1 MNKREL
7 SEPKQWLIEQCQQL
21 NFGHIT
27 FCVRSGEP
35 DLRQPWRTLQLV
47 PPLTDDERQALE
59 ANILRDGCRDP
70 LVLWRGKDIL
80 LDGHHRYDICQRHG
94 VDFAVTDVDL
104 PDREAAADW
113 IDANQ
118 LGRRNLTPDQ
128 AALLRGRRYNRLKKA
143 AFGRAGRAFGADKMS
158 TPKTAERLA
167 REHGVDEKTIRR
179 DGQFAEAIEKTRSLD
194 PEIEHKVV
202 SGNGPTK
209 AAVIKAAELLER
221 HPAKAREVLDGT
233 RTTAHVVRELRREET
248 ATRLTQLAA
257 REAKAPTGVF
267 DVVVIDPP
275 WPMRKIER
283 DCRPNQ
289 TDLDYPT
296 MTEDQLAAL
305 TIPAAA
311 DCHVWLWTTQRFLP
325 LALHL
330 LERWGLKYV
339 CTFVWHKPGGFQPV
353 GLPQFNCEFALY
365 ARRGSPE
372 FVDTKA
378 FRTCFEAPRGRHSEK
393 PEAFYEMVRRTT
405 AGRRLDMFNRR
416 RIEGFVGW
424 GKEAR

>member
-1 MNKREL
+1 MLTAARIIVDPELRE
-7 SEPKQWLIEQCQQL
+7 
-21 NFGHIT
+21 
-27 FCVRSGEP
+27 
-35 DLRQPWRTLQLV
+35 LV

-59 ANILRDGCRDP
+59 ANILRDGCREP
-70 LVLWRGKDIL
+70 LVLWRGRDIL

-94 VDFAVTDVDL
+94 IAFDVTDVEL

-128 AALLRGRRYNRLKKA
+128 AALLRGRRYNRLKRQHGGDRRSSPQNEDLK
-143 AFGRAGRAFGADKMS
+143 G
-158 TPKTAERLA
+158 KTASRLA
-167 REHGVDEKTIRR
+167 REHGVSRQTIER
-179 DGQFAEAIEKTRSLD
+179 DGRFADAIEKAAALD
-194 PEIEHKVV
+194 PNLERKVV
-202 SGNGPTK
+202 SGKGPPK
-209 AAVIKAAELLER
+209 AAVIKAAELLEQ
-221 HPAKAREVLDGT
+221 HPDKAREVLDGK

-248 ATRLTQLAA
+248 AQRLKRIAA
-257 REAKAPTGVF
+257 SEAKAPTGVF
-267 DVVVIDPP
+267 DVLVIDPP

-296 MTEDQLAAL
+296 MTEEQLAAL
-305 TIPAAA
+305 TIPAAG

-325 LALHL
+325 LALCL
-330 LERWGLKYV
+330 LDRWGLKYV

-365 ARRGSPE
+365 ARRGSPV
-372 FVDTKA
+372 FLDTKA

-416 RIEGFVGW
+416 AIAGFVGW
-424 GKEAR
+424 GKEAQ

>member
-1 MNKREL
+1 MLTAARIIVDPELRE
-7 SEPKQWLIEQCQQL
+7 
-21 NFGHIT
+21 
-27 FCVRSGEP
+27 
-35 DLRQPWRTLQLV
+35 LV

-59 ANILRDGCRDP
+59 ANILRDGCREP
-70 LVLWRGKDIL
+70 LVLWRGHDIL
-80 LDGHHRYDICQRHG
+80 LDGHHRYEICQRHG
-94 VDFAVTDVDL
+94 IEFAVTDVDL
-104 PDREAAADW
+104 PDCEAAADW

-128 AALLRGRRYNRLKKA
+128 AALLRGRRYNRLKKPRDGDRRSKGQNAPLNVA
-143 AFGRAGRAFGADKMS
+143 A
-158 TPKTAERLA
+158 RLA
-167 REHGVDEKTIRR
+167 GQHGVDPSTIKR
-179 DGQFAEAIEKTRSLD
+179 DGRFAEAVAKTRAIVPD
-194 PEIEHKVV
+194 IEQKVV
-202 SGNGPTK
+202 SGKGPPK
-209 AAVIKAAELLER
+209 AAVIKAADLLEK
-221 HPAKAREVLDGT
+221 HPDKAREVLDGK

-248 ATRLTQLAA
+248 AKRLNRIAA
-257 REAKAPTGVF
+257 SETKAPTGVF
-267 DVVVIDPP
+267 DVLVIDPP
-275 WPMRKIER
+275 WPMQKIER

-296 MTEDQLAAL
+296 MTEEQLAAL

-325 LALHL
+325 LALSL

-353 GLPQFNCEFALY
+353 GLPQFNCEFVLY
-365 ARRGSPE
+365 ARRGSPV
-372 FVDTKA
+372 FLDTKA
-378 FRTCFEAPRGRHSEK
+378 LRTCFEAPRGRHSEK

-424 GKEAR
+424 GKEAG

>member
-1 MNKREL
+1 MPAAARIIVDPELRE
-7 SEPKQWLIEQCQQL
+7 
-21 NFGHIT
+21 
-27 FCVRSGEP
+27 
-35 DLRQPWRTLQLV
+35 LV
-47 PPLTDDERQALE
+47 PPLADDEREMLE

-70 LVLWRGKDIL
+70 LVVWRGYDIL

-94 VDFAVTDVDL
+94 IEFALTDVAL
-104 PDREAAADW
+104 ADREAAADW

-143 AFGRAGRAFGADKMS
+143 RGAPPGNKYAAKQS
-158 TPKTAERLA
+158 GQNVHSVKTAQRLA

-179 DGQFAEAIEKTRSLD
+179 DGQFADAVEKTRALD
-194 PEIEHKVV
+194 PDIDRKGVR
-202 SGNGPTK
+202 GKGPPK
-209 AAVIKAAELLER
+209 AAGIKAAELLER
-221 HPAKAREVLDGT
+221 HPDKAREVLDGK

-248 ATRLTQLAA
+248 ATRLSQLAA
-257 REAKAPTGVF
+257 REAQAPTGLY
-267 DVVVIDPP
+267 DVGVIDPP
-275 WPMRKIER
+275 WPMQKIER

-296 MTEDQLAAL
+296 MDEEQLAAL
-305 TIPAAA
+305 TIPAAD
-311 DCHVWLWTTQRFLP
+311 DCHVWLWATQRFLP
-325 LALHL
+325 LALL
-330 LERWGLKYV
+330 LLDRWGLKYA

-365 ARRGSPE
+365 ARRGSPV
-372 FVDTKA
+372 FLDTKA

-393 PEAFYEMVRRTT
+393 PEAFYEMVRRVT

-416 RIEGFVGW
+416 RIDGFVGW

>member
-1 MNKREL
+1 MLAAARIIVDPELRE
-7 SEPKQWLIEQCQQL
+7 
-21 NFGHIT
+21 
-27 FCVRSGEP
+27 
-35 DLRQPWRTLQLV
+35 LV

-80 LDGHHRYDICQRHG
+80 LDGHHRYEICQRHG
-94 VDFAVTDVDL
+94 IEYAVTDVDL
-104 PDREAAADW
+104 VDREAAADW

-143 AFGRAGRAFGADKMS
+143 RGGDRRSKGQNA
-158 TPKTAERLA
+158 PLNVAERLA
-167 REHGVDEKTIRR
+167 SQHGVDPSTIKR
-179 DGQFAEAIEKTRSLD
+179 DGRFAEAVEKTRSLD
-194 PEIEHKVV
+194 PDIEHKVV
-202 SGNGPTK
+202 SGKGPPK
-209 AAVIKAAELLER
+209 AAVIKAAELLEA
-221 HPAKAREVLDGT
+221 HPDKAREVLDGK

-248 ATRLTQLAA
+248 ATRLIQLAA

-305 TIPAAA
+305 AIPAAD

-325 LALHL
+325 LAMSL

-365 ARRGSPE
+365 ARRGSPV
-372 FVDTKA
+372 FLDTKA
-378 FRTCFEAPRGRHSEK
+378 FRTCFETPRGRHSEK

-416 RIEGFVGW
+416 RINGFVGW

>member
-1 MNKREL
+1 MLTAARIIIDPELRE
-7 SEPKQWLIEQCQQL
+7 
-21 NFGHIT
+21 
-27 FCVRSGEP
+27 
-35 DLRQPWRTLQLV
+35 LV

-59 ANILRDGCRDP
+59 ANILRDGCREP
-70 LVLWRGKDIL
+70 LVLWRGHDIL
-80 LDGHHRYDICQRHG
+80 LDGHHRYEICQRHDI
-94 VDFAVTDVDL
+94 DFAVTDVEL

-128 AALLRGRRYNRLKKA
+128 AALLRGRRYNRLKKPRGGDRRSKGQNA
-143 AFGRAGRAFGADKMS
+143 PLNVAS
-158 TPKTAERLA
+158 RLA
-167 REHGVDEKTIRR
+167 GQHGVDPSTIKR
-179 DGQFAEAIEKTRSLD
+179 DGRFADAVAKTRTLD
-194 PEIEHKVV
+194 PDIEHKVV
-202 SGNGPTK
+202 SGKGPPK

-221 HPAKAREVLDGT
+221 HPDKAREVLDGK
-233 RTTAHVVRELRREET
+233 RTAAHVVRELRREET
-248 ATRLTQLAA
+248 AQRLNRIAA
-257 REAKAPTGVF
+257 SEAKAPTGLY

-296 MTEDQLAAL
+296 MTEEQLAAL
-305 TIPAAA
+305 TIPAAE

-325 LALHL
+325 LALSL

-339 CTFVWHKPGGFQPV
+339 CAFVWHKPGGFQPV

-365 ARRGSPE
+365 ARRGSPV
-372 FVDTKA
+372 FLDTKA

-424 GKEAR
+424 GKEAG

>member
-1 MNKREL
+1 MIMCATECDVVVDEEFR
-7 SEPKQWLIEQCQQL
+7 SLI
-21 NFGHIT
+21 
-27 FCVRSGEP
+27 
-35 DLRQPWRTLQLV
+35 
-47 PPLTDDERQALE
+47 PPLTDEERIGLE
-59 ANILRDGCRDP
+59 ENLLRDGCLDP
-70 LVLWRGKDIL
+70 LIVWSEQRVL
-80 LDGHHRYDICQRHG
+80 LDGHNRKEICDRYGIDYETRELS
-94 VDFAVTDVDL
+94 L
-104 PDREAAADW
+104 PNRDAAADW

-143 AFGRAGRAFGADKMS
+143 AHGRSGRTFGVDKMS
-158 TPKTAERLA
+158 VPNTAERLA

-179 DGQFAEAIEKTRSLD
+179 DGHFAEAVEKARSLD
-194 PEIEHKVV
+194 PDIEPRVV
-202 SGNGPTK
+202 SGKGPAK
-209 AAVIKAAELLER
+209 AAVIKAAELIEKHPDEARAVLEGR
-221 HPAKAREVLDGT
+221 A
-233 RTTAHVVRELRREET
+233 TTAHVVRELRRQET
-248 ATRLTQLAA
+248 AKRLNRIAA

-267 DVVVIDPP
+267 DVIVIDPP

-283 DCRPNQ
+283 NCRPNQ

-296 MTEDQLAAL
+296 MDEEQLAAL
-305 TIPAAA
+305 TIPAAE
-311 DCHVWLWTTQRFLP
+311 DCHVWLWTTQRFWP
-325 LALHL
+325 LALRL

-372 FVDTKA
+372 FIDTKA
-378 FRTCFEAPRGRHSEK
+378 FRACFEAPRGKHSEK
-393 PEAFYEMVRRTT
+393 PEAFYEMVRRAT

-416 RIEGFVGW
+416 QIDGFVGW

>member
-1 MNKREL
+1 MLTAARIIIDPELRE
-7 SEPKQWLIEQCQQL
+7 
-21 NFGHIT
+21 
-27 FCVRSGEP
+27 
-35 DLRQPWRTLQLV
+35 LV

-59 ANILRDGCRDP
+59 ANILRDGCREP
-70 LVLWRGKDIL
+70 LVLWRGHDIL
-80 LDGHHRYDICQRHG
+80 LDGHHRYEICQRHG
-94 VDFAVTDVDL
+94 IEFAVTDVDL

-128 AALLRGRRYNRLKKA
+128 AALLRGRRYNRLKKPRGGDRRSKGQNA
-143 AFGRAGRAFGADKMS
+143 PLNVAS
-158 TPKTAERLA
+158 RLA
-167 REHGVDEKTIRR
+167 GKHGVDPSTIKR
-179 DGQFAEAIEKTRSLD
+179 DGRFAEAVAKTRAIVPD
-194 PEIEHKVV
+194 IEQKVV
-202 SGNGPTK
+202 SGKGPPK
-209 AAVIKAAELLER
+209 AAVIKAADLLEK
-221 HPAKAREVLDGT
+221 HPDKAREVLDGK

-248 ATRLTQLAA
+248 VTRLAQLAA

-267 DVVVIDPP
+267 DVLVIDPP

-296 MTEDQLAAL
+296 MTEEQLAAL
-305 TIPAAA
+305 TIPAAE

-325 LALHL
+325 LALNL
-330 LERWGLKYV
+330 LERWGLTYV

-365 ARRGSPE
+365 ARRGSPV
-372 FVDTKA
+372 FLDTKA

-424 GKEAR
+424 GKEAG

>member
-1 MNKREL
+1 MLTAARIIVDPELRE
-7 SEPKQWLIEQCQQL
+7 
-21 NFGHIT
+21 
-27 FCVRSGEP
+27 
-35 DLRQPWRTLQLV
+35 LV

-59 ANILRDGCRDP
+59 ANILRDGCREP
-70 LVLWRGKDIL
+70 LVLWRGHDIL
-80 LDGHHRYDICQRHG
+80 LDGHHRYEICQRHG
-94 VDFAVTDVDL
+94 IDFVVTDVEL

-128 AALLRGRRYNRLKKA
+128 AALLRGRRYNRLKKPRGGDRRSKGQNA
-143 AFGRAGRAFGADKMS
+143 PLNVAS
-158 TPKTAERLA
+158 RLA
-167 REHGVDEKTIRR
+167 GQHGVDPSTIKR
-179 DGQFAEAIEKTRSLD
+179 DGRFAEAVAKTRAIVPD
-194 PEIEHKVV
+194 IEQKVV
-202 SGNGPTK
+202 SGKGPPK
-209 AAVIKAAELLER
+209 AAVIKAADLLEK
-221 HPAKAREVLDGT
+221 HPDKAREVLDGK

-248 ATRLTQLAA
+248 ATRLSQLAA

-296 MTEDQLAAL
+296 MTEEQLAAL
-305 TIPAAA
+305 TIPAAD

-325 LALHL
+325 LALNL
-330 LERWGLKYV
+330 LERWGLRYV

-365 ARRGSPE
+365 ARRGSPV
-372 FVDTKA
+372 FLDTKA

-424 GKEAR
+424 GKEAG

>member
-1 MNKREL
+1 MLAAARIIVDPELRE
-7 SEPKQWLIEQCQQL
+7 
-21 NFGHIT
+21 
-27 FCVRSGEP
+27 
-35 DLRQPWRTLQLV
+35 LV

-70 LVLWRGKDIL
+70 LVLWRGHDIL
-80 LDGHHRYDICQRHG
+80 LDGHHRYEICQRHG
-94 VDFAVTDVDL
+94 IDFAVTDVEL

-128 AALLRGRRYNRLKKA
+128 AALLRGRRYNRLKKQH
-143 AFGRAGRAFGADKMS
+143 GGDRRSSPQNEDLKG
-158 TPKTAERLA
+158 KTASRLA
-167 REHGVDEKTIRR
+167 REHGVSRQTIER
-179 DGQFAEAIEKTRSLD
+179 DGRFAEAVEKTRSLAPD
-194 PEIEHKVV
+194 LERKVV
-202 SGNGPTK
+202 SGKGPPK
-209 AAVIKAAELLER
+209 AAVIKAAELLEA
-221 HPAKAREVLDGT
+221 HPGKAREVLDGK

-248 ATRLTQLAA
+248 ATRLGQLAA

-267 DVVVIDPP
+267 DVLVIDPP

-296 MTEDQLAAL
+296 MSEEQLAAL
-305 TIPAAA
+305 AIPAAD

-325 LALHL
+325 LALSL
-330 LERWGLKYV
+330 LERWDLKYV

-372 FVDTKA
+372 FIDTKA
-378 FRTCFEAPRGRHSEK
+378 FLTCFEAPRGRHSEK
-393 PEAFYEMVRRTT
+393 PEAFYELVRRTT

-416 RIEGFVGW
+416 RIDGFVGW